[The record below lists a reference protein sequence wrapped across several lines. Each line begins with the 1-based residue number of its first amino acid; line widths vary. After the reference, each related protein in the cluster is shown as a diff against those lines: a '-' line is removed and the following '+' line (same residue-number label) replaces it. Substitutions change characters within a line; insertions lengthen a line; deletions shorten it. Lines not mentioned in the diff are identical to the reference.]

1 MNKLVALEGDVSLPN
16 FGLSIN
22 DLQLLFDNVSIV
34 FHSAATVRFDQD
46 LKTAM
51 EMNVEGPRSMLKKNH
66 IIFRYVFTII
76 FIILLRLWFMFQRLT
91 SNQMKIF

>member
-16 FGLSIN
+16 FGLSTE
-22 DLQLLFDNVSIV
+22 DLQLLIDNVSIV

-51 EMNVEGPRSMLKKNH
+51 EMNVEGPRSMLKICK
-66 IIFRYVFTII
+66 
-76 FIILLRLWFMFQRLT
+76 
-91 SNQMKIF
+91 QMKHLQVNLKS